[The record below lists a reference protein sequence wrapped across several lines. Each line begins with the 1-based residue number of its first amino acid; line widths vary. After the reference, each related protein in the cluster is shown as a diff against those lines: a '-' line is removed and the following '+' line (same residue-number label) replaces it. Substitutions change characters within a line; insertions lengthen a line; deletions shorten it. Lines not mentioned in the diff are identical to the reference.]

1 MNVYHVGS
9 IFPRRYLFLMKLDS
23 SLFQWFKVNS
33 SFEREEEAIPSGE
46 TPAKAIFAAHKQ
58 WKNDHFRLLNCGF
71 RYSLPVRDETGCN
84 AFFWEMAKS
93 YASPNGSYFDEEL
106 GHFCYVD
113 FASQEALS
121 IWRAIR

>member
-33 SFEREEEAIPSGE
+33 SFEREEEALPLEE

-58 WKNDHFRLLNCGF
+58 WKKDYFRLLNCGF

-93 YASPNGSYFDEEL
+93 YASSNGSYFDEEL